1 MTGWV
6 ITYIVLVAT
15 GFVYS
20 AIHDHVVPRH
30 RQEKPPM
37 ETHDTKNVHHK
48 SSGGG

>member
-20 AIHDHVVPRH
+20 AIHDHVAPRH
-30 RQEKPPM
+30 RPEKPPT
-37 ETHDTKNVHHK
+37 ETHCTKNVDRK
-48 SSGGG
+48 SGGRA